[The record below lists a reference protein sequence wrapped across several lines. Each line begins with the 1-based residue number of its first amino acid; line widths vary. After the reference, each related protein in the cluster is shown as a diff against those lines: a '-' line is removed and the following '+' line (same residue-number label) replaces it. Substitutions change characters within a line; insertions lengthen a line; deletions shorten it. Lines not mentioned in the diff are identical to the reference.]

1 MKKELTL
8 IINPI
13 SGTKKKRDIES
24 KLTKR
29 LADMGYNVTCR
40 LTERA
45 GHATELAREAVEGGA
60 DIVAVCG
67 GDGTINE
74 TATAMCGTG
83 VPMAIIPNGSG
94 NGLARHLRIPID
106 IKESADVI
114 SKDVVQE
121 CDCGVV
127 NGRPFFCT
135 FGIGFDAEV
144 AHRFAKAAGRGFS
157 TYLKSAIDEF
167 GVYTLRKYRLNVD
180 GREIEREAFLVA
192 CCNASQYGNNS
203 FIAPQASVDD
213 GLLDIV
219 IIKTKSG
226 LNTLQ
231 AGLDV
236 MIGMVSFNKHIE
248 VIKARKVTIDYSE
261 PMHAHID
268 GEPISMPEHM
278 EVECKPKQLR
288 ICVPFPERKFTPIIT
303 PFNLTLR
310 DIGLAIKH
318 NL

>member
-13 SGTKKKRDIES
+13 SGTKSKRGLDS
-24 KLTKR
+24 KITKR
-29 LADMGYNVTCR
+29 LTDLGYNVTCR

-45 GHATELAREAVEGGA
+45 GHATELAKQAVEDGA
-60 DIVAVCG
+60 EIVAVCG

-74 TATAMCGTG
+74 TAMAMRGTG
-83 VPMAIIPNGSG
+83 VPMALIPNGSG

-106 IKESADVI
+106 IKGSVDVI
-114 SKDVVQE
+114 GKGVVQD

-127 NGRPFFCT
+127 NGKPFFCT

-144 AHRFAKAAGRGFS
+144 AHRFAHADGRGFS

-167 GVYTLRKYRLNVD
+167 GVYKLRKYRLNLD

-219 IIKTKSG
+219 IIKSKNG

-248 VIKARKVTIDYSE
+248 VIKARKVTIEYSE
-261 PMHAHID
+261 PLHAHLD
-268 GEPISMPEHM
+268 GEPISMPGRM
-278 EVECKPKQLR
+278 EVECMPKQLR